1 MAPFDRTPTIYQ
13 ITVNGRL
20 APDWAEYLGGL
31 TITTNESGPQTTT
44 TICGEFADQA
54 ALMGVLNNLYS
65 FSFIILSVE
74 RQFVTNK
81 EKNSV

>member
-31 TITTNESGPQTTT
+31 TITTNESGSQTTT
-44 TICGEFADQA
+44 TICGEFMDQA
-54 ALMGVLNNLYS
+54 ALMGVLNNLYNL
-65 FSFIILSVE
+65 SFIILSVE
-74 RQFVTNK
+74 RQFVINE
-81 EKNSV
+81 EKDYV

>member
-1 MAPFDRTPTIYQ
+1 MAPLDRKPTIYQ
-13 ITVNGRL
+13 ITVIGRL
-20 APDWAEYLGGL
+20 APDWADCLGGL
-31 TITTNESGPQTTT
+31 TITTNESGSQTTT
-44 TICGEFADQA
+44 MLSGEFMDQA

-74 RQFVTNK
+74 RQFVINE